1 MPINS
6 NEQSYQPM
14 TFDAIKIGLASPD
27 KILDWSRGE
36 VTKPET
42 INYRTLKP
50 EKDGLFCE
58 KIFGPSKDWECHCGK
73 YKKIRYKG
81 VVCDRCGV
89 EVTKASVR
97 RERMGHIALAAPV
110 SHIWYFKGIPSR
122 MGLILDLSPRTL
134 EKVLYFASYIVL
146 DKGETDLQYK
156 QVLSEQ
162 EYQEARE
169 SWGSAFRVG
178 MGAEAIKELLESID
192 LDKEYEELQ
201 AGLEGATGQ
210 KRARIVKRLEVVEA
224 FRESGNKPEWMIM
237 TAIPVIPPDL
247 RPMVQLD
254 GGRFA
259 TSDLNDLYRRI
270 INRNNR
276 LKRLLEL
283 GAPDIIVRN
292 EKRML
297 QEAVDALID
306 NGRRGR
312 PVTGPGNRALKSL
325 SDMLKGK
332 SGRFR
337 QNLLG
342 KRVDYSGRSVIV
354 VGPELKIYQCGL
366 PKEMAIELFKPFV
379 MKELV
384 QNGTAHNIKNAKKM
398 VERLQPEVWD
408 VLEDVIKEHP
418 VMLNRAPTLHRL
430 GIQAFEPILV
440 EGKAIKLHPLVCT
453 AYNADF
459 DGDQMAVHLP
469 LSVEAQAECRF
480 LLLSPNNL
488 LKPSDGGP
496 VAVPSQDMVLG
507 IYYLTQERPGAKG
520 EGKVFK
526 SVNEAILAYE
536 NNAITLHS
544 RIKVRMSKALPGG
557 EVKTE
562 TIESTLG
569 RFIFN
574 EIIPQDL
581 GFVDREAEG
590 NELLLEVDFHV
601 GKKQLKQ
608 ILEKVINTHGAT
620 ATAEVL
626 DAIKSTGYK
635 YSTRAAMTVSISDMT
650 VPPQKPEMIQ
660 QAQDTVDKITK
671 NYKRGLIT
679 EEERYKEVVETWK
692 ATDDS
697 LTEALL
703 SGLDKY
709 NNIFMMA
716 DSGARGSDKQ
726 IKQLAGMRG
735 LMADTTGRTIE
746 LPIKSNF
753 REGLDVLEYFMSA
766 HGARK
771 GLSDTALRTADSG
784 YLTRRLVDV
793 SQELIIHEVDCA
805 KKGAEIPG
813 MYVKAFMDG
822 NEEIESLQE
831 RITGR
836 YLCEDIVDKDGNILV
851 KANHMVTPKRAEL
864 IIKRGVDEKGGELK
878 KIKIR
883 TILTCKSHSGV
894 CAKCYGANMATGEP
908 VQVGEAVGIIAAQS
922 IGEPGTQL
930 TMRTFHTG
938 GVAGDDITQGLP
950 RVEELFEAR
959 KPKGLAIITEFAGTA
974 AINDTKKKR
983 EIIVTNN
990 ETGESKAYLIPYGSR
1005 IKIQDGAELE
1015 AGDELTEGSVNPH
1028 DILKIKG
1035 LRAVQDYMIQE
1046 VQRVYR
1052 LQGVEINDKHIEVIV
1067 RQMLKKV
1074 RIEEA
1079 GDAEFLPGTSVDILD
1094 FEDVNEKLAEEGKEP
1109 ATGEQI
1115 MLGITKASLA
1125 TNSFL
1130 SAASFQETT
1139 KVLTEAAIK
1148 GKIDPLIGLKE
1159 NVIIGKHIPAGTGM
1173 RKYRD
1178 VRLDTELSMEDELMF
1193 DEEPEEAEEFVEAE
1207 E

>member
-1 MPINS
+1 
-6 NEQSYQPM
+6 M
-14 TFDAIKIGLASPD
+14 T
-27 KILDWSRGE
+27 
-36 VTKPET
+36 
-42 INYRTLKP
+42 
-50 EKDGLFCE
+50 
-58 KIFGPSKDWECHCGK
+58 
-73 YKKIRYKG
+73 
-81 VVCDRCGV
+81 VV
-89 EVTKASVR
+89 
-97 RERMGHIALAAPV
+97 PV
-110 SHIWYFKGIPSR
+110 
-122 MGLILDLSPRTL
+122 L
-134 EKVLYFASYIVL
+134 
-146 DKGETDLQYK
+146 
-156 QVLSEQ
+156 
-162 EYQEARE
+162 
-169 SWGSAFRVG
+169 
-178 MGAEAIKELLESID
+178 
-192 LDKEYEELQ
+192 
-201 AGLEGATGQ
+201 
-210 KRARIVKRLEVVEA
+210 
-224 FRESGNKPEWMIM
+224 
-237 TAIPVIPPDL
+237 PPDL

-276 LKRLLEL
+276 LRRLLEL

-332 SGRFR
+332 GGRFR

-384 QNGTAHNIKNAKKM
+384 SNGTAHNIKSAKKM
-398 VERLQPEVWD
+398 VERLQTEVWD
-408 VLEDVIKEHP
+408 VLEEVIKEHP

-459 DGDQMAVHLP
+459 DGDQMAAHLP
-469 LSVEAQAECRF
+469 LSQEAQAECRF
-480 LLLSPNNL
+480 MLLSPNNL

-507 IYYLTQERPGAKG
+507 IYYLTQERPGSLG
-520 EGKVFK
+520 EGSYYKN
-526 SVNEAILAYE
+526 VNEAILAYE
-536 NNAITLHS
+536 NQACTLHS
-544 RIKVRMSKALPGG
+544 RIHVRVSRKMPDGS
-557 EVKTE
+557 VKTG
-562 TIESTLG
+562 TVESTLG

-581 GFVDREAEG
+581 GFVDRSKPE
-590 NELLLEVDFHV
+590 NELVLEVDFHV
-601 GKKQLKQ
+601 AKKQLKQ
-608 ILEKVINTHGAT
+608 ILEKVINVHGAT
-620 ATAEVL
+620 TTAEVL
-626 DAIKSTGYK
+626 DDIKSMGYK

-650 VPPQKPEMIQ
+650 VPPQKPELINE
-660 QAQDTVDKITK
+660 AQNTVDRITK
-671 NYKRGLIT
+671 QYKRGLIT
-679 EEERYKEVVETWK
+679 EEERYKEVVEVWK
-692 ATDDS
+692 ETDDE
-697 LTEALL
+697 LTHALL

-746 LPIKSNF
+746 MPIKSNF

-771 GLSDTALRTADSG
+771 GMSDTALRTADSG

-793 SQELIIHEVDCA
+793 SQELIVRELDCNEG
-805 KKGAEIPG
+805 KDREIPG
-813 MYVKAFMDG
+813 MVVTAFMDG
-822 NEEIESLQE
+822 KEEIESLQE
-831 RITGR
+831 RLTGR
-836 YLCEDIVDKDGNILV
+836 FSCETVCDKDGNVLV
-851 KANHMVTPKRAEL
+851 KANHMITPRRAEK
-864 IIKRGVDEKGGELK
+864 IMSIGVDENGEPISKL
-878 KIKIR
+878 KIR
-883 TILTCKSHSGV
+883 TILTCRSLDGV
-894 CAKCYGANMATGEP
+894 CAKCYGTNMATGQS

-930 TMRTFHTG
+930 TMRTFHSG

-959 KPKGLAIITEFAGTA
+959 KPKGLAIITEFGGVAT
-974 AINDTKKKR
+974 IKDTKKKR
-983 EIIVTNN
+983 EIIVTNQ
-990 ETGESKAYLIPYGSR
+990 ESGESKAYLIPYGSR
-1005 IKIQDGAELE
+1005 IKVMDGAVLE

-1035 LRAVQDYMIQE
+1035 VRAVQDYLLRE

-1067 RQMLKKV
+1067 RQMLKKI
-1074 RIEEA
+1074 RIENN
-1079 GDAEFLPGTSVDILD
+1079 GDSEFLPGTLVDNLE
-1094 FEDVNEKLAEEGKEP
+1094 FEDANERLVKEDMEP
-1109 ATGEQI
+1109 AEGAQVL
-1115 MLGITKASLA
+1115 LGITKASLA

-1159 NVIIGKHIPAGTGM
+1159 NVIIGKLIPAGTGM
-1173 RKYRD
+1173 KRYRSIKLDSD
-1178 VRLDTELSMEDELMF
+1178 VNEQEQLFGEEDFMEF
-1193 DEEPEEAEEFVEAE
+1193 DEGAGASEHADAANGHTALFAMDDEDDDLYASDSEEGDMAAQEADHPVFSDAASMRAYADGLEKEDTYDDPAYDAEVPDPSDDAE
-1207 E
+1207 YALMD